1 MGFDMILT
9 KVNIFYFIKICTM
22 MLLVLYYILTI
33 KGVPYMNENSKTCPF
48 KNSVCDNSC
57 ALFID
62 PQDLNELLLN
72 RLASL
77 GVVDRGYGVCALKT
91 LAMSNARNIFEN
103 TTTRRTH

>member
-1 MGFDMILT
+1 
-9 KVNIFYFIKICTM
+9 
-22 MLLVLYYILTI
+22 
-33 KGVPYMNENSKTCPF
+33 MNENSKTCPF
-48 KNSVCDNSC
+48 KNLVCDNSC

-91 LAMSNARNIFEN
+91 LAMSSARNIFEN